1 MGYFVNRILLVELPY
16 ISDRE
21 DFPGDS
27 SIVLCCKAVYE
38 LGVLGA
44 SFKKLPSEIILG
56 ICLAFLPG

>member
-1 MGYFVNRILLVELPY
+1 MGYFANSDSRITPY
-16 ISDRE
+16 ISERE

-56 ICLAFLPG
+56 ICLAFLPW